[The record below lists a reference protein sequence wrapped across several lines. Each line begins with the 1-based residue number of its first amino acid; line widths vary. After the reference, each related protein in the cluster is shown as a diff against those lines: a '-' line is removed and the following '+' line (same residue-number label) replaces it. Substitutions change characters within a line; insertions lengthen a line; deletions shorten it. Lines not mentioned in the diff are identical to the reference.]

1 MFYKHVF
8 RVLHVISLT
17 FKIGQIKII
26 VRSFGSSKNTKLE
39 DGSYCTI
46 LKLQN
51 IESRIEDL
59 DQNIQSE
66 HNFFS
71 PTIFFFQDDYIQSR
85 AETMQNIESTI
96 VELGQIFTQL
106 AHMVKEQEEAVQ
118 R

>member
-8 RVLHVISLT
+8 RVLHVISCRTIT
-17 FKIGQIKII
+17 FKIGQ
-26 VRSFGSSKNTKLE
+26 
-39 DGSYCTI
+39 
-46 LKLQN
+46 KLQN

-59 DQNIQSE
+59 DQNIQSA